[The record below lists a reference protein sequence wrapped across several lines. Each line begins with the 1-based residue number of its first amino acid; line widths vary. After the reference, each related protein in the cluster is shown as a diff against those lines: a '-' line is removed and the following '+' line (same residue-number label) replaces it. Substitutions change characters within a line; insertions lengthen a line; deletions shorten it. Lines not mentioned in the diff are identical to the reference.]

1 MGDFTGGTKLN
12 YNDYKVSLGLFGRS
26 AKKAANAKMKEACSD
41 NNGDVKTNNSKGTE
55 AKGNVSEGEDDT
67 DYALDDGEDGEN
79 VADDNQVNADNA
91 MATGEAAMPTLEELG
106 ALAEVNTVQM
116 QDMQANCEAGKEEI
130 MAQLTENMTMM
141 QDGLMQASENAAE
154 MEAITA
160 EIEQLSGEEEGG
172 AAGGFSTGMAAA
184 GGQNSAYSL
193 SVPTGGNQAP
203 AKGGKKQGGLISSGA
218 PATNPMGGVQ
228 GGQAAGGAQG
238 SQGGDKSAEIQAKY
252 ARLADLEA
260 QNIEL
265 TNMVMTCAD
274 NAITL
279 QMAYCDEVELVMEA
293 AETEQAVGNEEVLPE
308 IEQQDQTFAKI
319 QEVGMYVQAGG
330 AVVQGVGVG
339 MIQSGTLIDATG
351 KVIQASGT
359 TMQGLGA
366 GLKALGAALLPGVF
380 TAPAGSAVGASG
392 TSVTMAGKSVD
403 AAGKVTSGAGIGVQ
417 KAGLTVRTVG
427 QGISIAGE
435 ATSAVGS
442 AGQVVTAI
450 KNGQW
455 LAAIG
460 AGLSCLGSAM
470 ACVNDVQA
478 FAASIQG
485 VKTAMQATA
494 EAGKQAQMAAKSV
507 GGAGTVSAKGAT
519 LAAKGAQAASK
530 TTQTLAAVS
539 TGLTKGGQFVSGL
552 QDGNIMTGIAAAL
565 SGNTANFA
573 NQQAQ
578 QTTQKQQAQQTTQ
591 NLTNTNSDNDG
602 ISQADRNTV
611 LAAYPDKA
619 AEINKCSTKAE
630 LDALIQKFKN
640 EKADGEPKKQPA
652 NA

>member
-1 MGDFTGGTKLN
+1 MGDFTGGVKLN
-12 YNDYKVSLGLFGRS
+12 YDDYKVSLGLFGRS
-26 AKKAANAKMKEACSD
+26 AKRAANAKMKEACSD
-41 NNGDVKTNNSKGTE
+41 NNGDVKVNNSKGTD
-55 AKGNVSEGEDDT
+55 AKGNVADGEDDT
-67 DYALDDGEDGEN
+67 DYAIEDGEDGEN
-79 VADDNQVNADNA
+79 VAEDNQLNADNA
-91 MATGEAAMPTLEELG
+91 MAEGAAQMPTLEELG

-116 QDMQANCEAGKEEI
+116 AEMQANCESGKEEI
-130 MAQLTENMTMM
+130 MAQIAENMEAM
-141 QDGLMQASENAAE
+141 QEGLMQASENAAE
-154 MEAITA
+154 METIVA
-160 EIEQLSGEEEGG
+160 EIEQLSEEEGG

-218 PATNPMGGVQ
+218 PATNPMGGAQ

-252 ARLADLEA
+252 ARLADIEA
-260 QNIEL
+260 QNVEL

-274 NAITL
+274 NAIQL
-279 QMAYCDEVELVMEA
+279 QMAYCDEVDLVMET
-293 AETEQAVGNEEVLPE
+293 AEEEQAVGEEVTQQLE
-308 IEQQDQTFAKI
+308 AQDQTFAKI

-339 MIQSGTLIDATG
+339 MITSGTLIDASG
-351 KVIQASGT
+351 KAIQASGT
-359 TMQGLGA
+359 VMKGIGG

-392 TSVTMAGKSVD
+392 AGVTAAGTTTEVAGKGVQMAG
-403 AAGKVTSGAGIGVQ
+403 TGVQ
-417 KAGLTVRTVG
+417 KAGVTVRTVG

-478 FAASIQG
+478 FASSING
-485 VKTAMQATA
+485 FKDAMKAATA
-494 EAGKQAQMAAKSV
+494 VSGEAIDAANAAIK
-507 GGAGTVSAKGAT
+507 AGTGVTGKAVNLGT
-519 LAAKGAQAASK
+519 QVASK
-530 TTQTLAAVS
+530 TTQTLATVS

-552 QDGNIMTGIAAAL
+552 QDGNVMTGIAAAL

-573 NQQAQ
+573 NQQAEKTSQ
-578 QTTQKQQAQQTTQ
+578 DQSDKQRIQELTDNKT
-591 NLTNTNSDNDG
+591 NDTNTLEGAKAEAKKAGLSDAALSGKSDAASIRQLIKDFNDG
-602 ISQADRNTV
+602 KV
-611 LAAYPDKA
+611 DKDGKK
-619 AEINKCSTKAE
+619 I
-630 LDALIQKFKN
+630 
-640 EKADGEPKKQPA
+640 EK
-652 NA
+652 

>member
-1 MGDFTGGTKLN
+1 MGDFTGGAKLN

-41 NNGDVKTNNSKGTE
+41 NNGDVKTNNSKGAE
-55 AKGNVSEGEDDT
+55 AKGNVAEGEDDT

-91 MATGEAAMPTLEELG
+91 MAEGDALMPTLEELG

-130 MAQLTENMTMM
+130 MAQIAENMTMM

-154 MEAITA
+154 METITA
-160 EIEQLSGEEEGG
+160 EIEQLTAEEEGG

-218 PATNPMGGVQ
+218 PATNPMGGAQ

-238 SQGGDKSAEIQAKY
+238 SQGSDRSAEIQAKY
-252 ARLADLEA
+252 ARLADIEA
-260 QNIEL
+260 QNVEL

-293 AETEQAVGNEEVLPE
+293 AEEEQALGNEEVLPE

-339 MIQSGTLIDATG
+339 MITSGTLIDASG
-351 KVIQASGT
+351 KVIKASGT
-359 TMQGLGA
+359 VMQGIGA

-392 TSVTMAGKSVD
+392 TGVTMAGKTTQ
-403 AAGKVTSGAGIGVQ
+403 AAGGAIEVAGTGVQ

-478 FAASIQG
+478 FTASING
-485 VKTAMQATA
+485 VKDAMKAVTLTGEKATSA
-494 EAGKQAQMAAKSV
+494 AAGLADKGAQVAGKAV
-507 GGAGTVSAKGAT
+507 NIGT
-519 LAAKGAQAASK
+519 QAASK

-573 NQQAQ
+573 NQQASQTQ
-578 QTTQKQQAQQTTQ
+578 QNQEDRQRIQDLTTP
-591 NLTNTNSDNDG
+591 NSGNDG
-602 ISQADRNTV
+602 ISQADRNAA
-611 LAAYPDKA
+611 LAAYPGKA
-619 AEINKCSTKAE
+619 ADINKCTTKAE
-630 LDALIQKFKN
+630 LDALLQRFKN
-640 EKADGEPKKQPA
+640 EQPA
-652 NA
+652 NNTEQPANT